1 MGQPKDIGGMGFRN
15 LECFNLS
22 VMAKQLCRIINH
34 PDYLVASIIKEKYFR
49 QGELLTVKAKT
60 SSSMM
65 WRRII
70 SARKFIDS
78 GARWRVGN
86 GERPSKSG
94 STDGCRHQPLS
105 KSSHQLVISM
115 IMLLSKSCSNS
126 VQPKEDV
133 QNEELISNTF
143 WAAEA
148 NTILGI
154 PLSKFNREDRLIWGL
169 TEKGSFSI
177 KSAYCLARKQHS
189 SNGGRGSQVTEES
202 SLWNTIWKL
211 PAPGKVRNFLW
222 RIYSNT

>member
-22 VMAKQLCRIINH
+22 LMAKQLWRIINH

-65 WRRII
+65 WKRII

-105 KSSHQLVISM
+105 KSGHQLVISM

-126 VQPKEDV
+126 VQPKED
-133 QNEELISNTF
+133 
-143 WAAEA
+143 
-148 NTILGI
+148 
-154 PLSKFNREDRLIWGL
+154 KCRMR
-169 TEKGSFSI
+169 
-177 KSAYCLARKQHS
+177 
-189 SNGGRGSQVTEES
+189 S
-202 SLWNTIWKL
+202 SLVIHSGQRKL
-211 PAPGKVRNFLW
+211 IPSSVYPSANLTVKIDLFGA
-222 RIYSNT
+222 